1 MELKKYK
8 IGDLV
13 QVTRGA
19 SLGGEF
25 YATQGNYVRLT
36 CGNFDYR
43 NNCFKENQSKDNI
56 YYTGGFKEEFLLEKG
71 DIITPLTEQAIGL
84 LGSTARIPES
94 GKYIQSQDIA
104 KIDCNESLLDKDFA
118 FYLISSACVKQ
129 QLSAAAQQTKI
140 RHTSPDK
147 IKECTVWI
155 PSLDI
160 QKRIGR
166 ILTDIDNKIAINR
179 QINDNLEAMA
189 KQLYDYWFVQFDFPN
204 EEGKPYKSSG
214 GAMVW
219 NDKLKRE
226 IPEGWYAENICKIAN
241 ILSGGTPSKAVDEYW
256 NNGTIP
262 FFGPTDCNG
271 SVFQI
276 KTADHITQKGL
287 EHCAS
292 SLFEEGIVIITARGS
307 IGKLV
312 IVGTPMAM
320 NQSCYALQSKEGE
333 YEYLYFLTTQL
344 IDCLKAKGSGSVFKS
359 IIASDIEHSALCIA
373 TDNVVSDFCKKVKP
387 MFEKLKANTI
397 EIAELTKQRDELLP
411 LLMNGQAT
419 VNYHLSASFLSSLI
433 LYRDQYKFYDMKE
446 TIIQTV
452 LDGMR
457 AVLTENQL
465 DLLTD
470 VTRKALSEC
479 EITPKATEEEQRNKE
494 NVELLGAFISS
505 KKVEGCSD
513 KTIHYYKSS
522 IEKLIA
528 TVKKNV
534 CDIATNDIRCYLAEQ
549 QEQRGLS
556 KVTIDNLRRIYSS
569 FFSWLEDEDYIT
581 KSPVRRIHKVRT
593 DALVKEVLT
602 DENIEV
608 LRDSC
613 QELRDIAMID
623 LLLSTGMRVG
633 ELVKINRDDI
643 DFQERQCVVFGKGNK
658 EREVYFNART
668 KIHLKKYLE
677 QRTDTNP
684 ALFVSLHE
692 PHTRLTISG
701 VEVRLR
707 QLGKRVNLNKVHP
720 HKFRRTLATMAID
733 KGMPIEQVQKML
745 GHVKIDTTLH
755 YAMVNQT
762 NVKIAHRKFLN

>member
-8 IGDLV
+8 LADIGKVITGKTPSTSIAENYACGTIPFYTPEDV
-13 QVTRGA
+13 AKG
-19 SLGGEF
+19 LGMKG
-25 YATQGNYVRLT
+25 
-36 CGNFDYR
+36 R
-43 NNCFKENQSKDNI
+43 NNRFITQTGFEEIASNTITGESVLVGCIGSDMGNVAYSNITCATNQQINSITQFINGVEPLYV
-56 YYTGGFKEEFLLEKG
+56 YYLLSTMKPYFQK
-71 DIITPLTEQAIGL
+71 IA
-84 LGSTARIPES
+84 GSTTTPILPKSVFEE
-94 GKYIQSQDIA
+94 IEIHLPDI
-104 KIDCNESLLDKDFA
+104 K
-118 FYLISSACVKQ
+118 
-129 QLSAAAQQTKI
+129 
-140 RHTSPDK
+140 
-147 IKECTVWI
+147 
-155 PSLDI
+155 I
-160 QKRIGR
+160 QKDVAS
-166 ILTDIDNKIAINR
+166 ILYALDHKIELNQ

-419 VNYHLSASFLSSLI
+419 VNYHLS
-433 LYRDQYKFYDMKE
+433 
-446 TIIQTV
+446 
-452 LDGMR
+452 
-457 AVLTENQL
+457 
-465 DLLTD
+465 
-470 VTRKALSEC
+470 
-479 EITPKATEEEQRNKE
+479 
-494 NVELLGAFISS
+494 
-505 KKVEGCSD
+505 
-513 KTIHYYKSS
+513 
-522 IEKLIA
+522 
-528 TVKKNV
+528 
-534 CDIATNDIRCYLAEQ
+534 
-549 QEQRGLS
+549 
-556 KVTIDNLRRIYSS
+556 
-569 FFSWLEDEDYIT
+569 
-581 KSPVRRIHKVRT
+581 
-593 DALVKEVLT
+593 
-602 DENIEV
+602 
-608 LRDSC
+608 
-613 QELRDIAMID
+613 
-623 LLLSTGMRVG
+623 
-633 ELVKINRDDI
+633 DD
-643 DFQERQCVVFGKGNK
+643 
-658 EREVYFNART
+658 
-668 KIHLKKYLE
+668 
-677 QRTDTNP
+677 
-684 ALFVSLHE
+684 
-692 PHTRLTISG
+692 
-701 VEVRLR
+701 
-707 QLGKRVNLNKVHP
+707 
-720 HKFRRTLATMAID
+720 
-733 KGMPIEQVQKML
+733 
-745 GHVKIDTTLH
+745 
-755 YAMVNQT
+755 
-762 NVKIAHRKFLN
+762 

>member
-1 MELKKYK
+1 
-8 IGDLV
+8 
-13 QVTRGA
+13 
-19 SLGGEF
+19 
-25 YATQGNYVRLT
+25 
-36 CGNFDYR
+36 
-43 NNCFKENQSKDNI
+43 
-56 YYTGGFKEEFLLEKG
+56 
-71 DIITPLTEQAIGL
+71 
-84 LGSTARIPES
+84 
-94 GKYIQSQDIA
+94 
-104 KIDCNESLLDKDFA
+104 
-118 FYLISSACVKQ
+118 
-129 QLSAAAQQTKI
+129 
-140 RHTSPDK
+140 
-147 IKECTVWI
+147 
-155 PSLDI
+155 
-160 QKRIGR
+160 
-166 ILTDIDNKIAINR
+166 
-179 QINDNLEAMA
+179 MA

-219 NDKLKRE
+219 NEKLKRE
-226 IPEGWYAENICKIAN
+226 IPQEWSDCKLKDFINLFDSKRVPLSSKDRGERQGVYPYYGATGIMDYVNDYIFDGDYILLAEDGSTSNAKGFPIVQYIWGKNWVNNHAHI
-241 ILSGGTPSKAVDEYW
+241 ILPKNERYMMFTYQMLRS
-256 NNGTIP
+256 IP
-262 FFGPTDCNG
+262 AK
-271 SVFQI
+271 QI
-276 KTADHITQKGL
+276 ET
-287 EHCAS
+287 
-292 SLFEEGIVIITARGS
+292 GS
-307 IGKLV
+307 IQKKISQENLCGYKMVL
-312 IVGTPMAM
+312 P
-320 NQSCYALQSKEGE
+320 NSDLLEK
-333 YEYLYFLTTQL
+333 YE
-344 IDCLKAKGSGSVFKS
+344 
-359 IIASDIEHSALCIA
+359 
-373 TDNVVSDFCKKVKP
+373 NVVSP
-387 MFEKLKANTI
+387 LWEKRKRCIEEFNT
-397 EIAELTKQRDELLP
+397 LTKQRDELLP
-411 LLMNGQAT
+411 LLMNGQAS

-534 CDIATNDIRCYLAEQ
+534 CDIATNDIRCYLADQ

-613 QELRDIAMID
+613 HELRDIAMID

>member
-1 MELKKYK
+1 
-8 IGDLV
+8 
-13 QVTRGA
+13 
-19 SLGGEF
+19 
-25 YATQGNYVRLT
+25 
-36 CGNFDYR
+36 
-43 NNCFKENQSKDNI
+43 
-56 YYTGGFKEEFLLEKG
+56 
-71 DIITPLTEQAIGL
+71 
-84 LGSTARIPES
+84 
-94 GKYIQSQDIA
+94 
-104 KIDCNESLLDKDFA
+104 
-118 FYLISSACVKQ
+118 
-129 QLSAAAQQTKI
+129 
-140 RHTSPDK
+140 
-147 IKECTVWI
+147 
-155 PSLDI
+155 
-160 QKRIGR
+160 
-166 ILTDIDNKIAINR
+166 
-179 QINDNLEAMA
+179 MA

-219 NDKLKRE
+219 NEKLKRE
-226 IPEGWYAENICKIAN
+226 IPKGWNVANVFDELSVQYGFPFSTELFTEEPTSIPVVRIRDILENSVSAY
-241 ILSGGTPSKAVDEYW
+241 SEEEVDEKYRLQEQDLLVGMDGNFHMNYW
-256 NNGTIP
+256 NDNVSYL
-262 FFGPTDCNG
+262 NQR
-271 SVFQI
+271 SVRLRAKSKSTVSIMQAKYDIAPYI
-276 KTADHITQKGL
+276 KA
-287 EHCAS
+287 
-292 SLFEEGIVIITARGS
+292 
-307 IGKLV
+307 
-312 IVGTPMAM
+312 
-320 NQSCYALQSKEGE
+320 KE
-333 YEYLYFLTTQL
+333 LR
-344 IDCLKAKGSGSVFKS
+344 AKGSTVGHLSDKDLKELFVLVCPNIDFRNKFDS
-359 IIASDIEHSALCIA
+359 ILAEIIENRCEMI
-373 TDNVVSDFCKKVKP
+373 
-387 MFEKLKANTI
+387 
-397 EIAELTKQRDELLP
+397 ELTKQRDELLP

-470 VTRKALSEC
+470 VTRKALSKC
-479 EITPKATEEEQRNKE
+479 EITPMATEEEQRNKE